1 MKKIFL
7 LVVLTLTAFSFNSCS
22 SSSDDT
28 NPVIGGTISFKVD
41 GVQKTFDNIYVS
53 ENVINPGTADE
64 FTDLG
69 VYSMPQNTSE
79 HIEFFTEKNHME
91 DIVSVFYTADGV
103 QWTRLPGVF
112 TVHLTSNGN
121 NNKLVGTFAGQMG
134 DDEIQPQNFI
144 NITEGTFN
152 IQY

>member
-1 MKKIFL
+1 MKKIFAL
-7 LVVLTLTAFSFNSCS
+7 LLLTTIGFTINSCS
-22 SSSDDT
+22 SSGDS
-28 NPVIGGTISFKVD
+28 PVIVGTISFKVD
-41 GVQKTFDNIYVS
+41 GVQKTFNNIYVS
-53 ENVINPGTADE
+53 ETVNNPGTEDE

-69 VYSMPQNTSE
+69 VYSMPQNSSE

-121 NNKLVGTFAGQMG
+121 NNKLVGTFSGQMG
-134 DDEIQPQNFI
+134 DSEIQPQNFKT
-144 NITEGTFN
+144 ITEGTFN